1 VSSLISL
8 RSFYLLLSSSLL
20 FLALSVVL
28 PGSLFLYPVPSRS
41 LPFSSFPSSPFSW
54 VFFLFR
60 FLQLLEYLGIEVESE
75 TITVESTWSVVVF
88 MPLLV
93 T

>member
-1 VSSLISL
+1 VAVSSL
-8 RSFYLLLSSSLL
+8 
-20 FLALSVVL
+20 
-28 PGSLFLYPVPSRS
+28 PVPQD
-41 LPFSSFPSSPFSW
+41 PFRFFFFSFFPFSW
-54 VFFLFR
+54 VFFLSA
-60 FLQLLEYLGIEVESE
+60 LQLLEYLGIEVESE